1 MTSFGPIA
9 PHYDLLMSSIPYEMW
24 YEYYTLL
31 LMSQG
36 AEPKTILDVCCGTG
50 SVCEILTEHG
60 YLMTGFDLSPAMI
73 EFANEKRVKSGMVID
88 YRVADATHFDF
99 GVKYDAAFS
108 FFDSLNYI
116 TTLEGLRKAM
126 QCVANHLPAGASWV
140 FDVNTAYAFEK
151 EMFTQSDVRRNAPI
165 KYDWLGSYD
174 PSTRIIEVDMKFW
187 RGDEEL
193 HEVHVQRAHSDEEIR
208 EALKDAGFE
217 DVRRYHSYTLDKP
230 RKNSDRVHYACL
242 RRA

>member
-9 PHYDLLMSSIPYEMW
+9 PHYDLLMSAIPYEMW

-31 LMSQG
+31 LLSQG
-36 AEPKTILDVCCGTG
+36 VEPKTVLDVCCGTG

-60 YLMTGFDLSPAMI
+60 YLMTGFDLSAAMI
-73 EFANEKRVKSGMVID
+73 ESANEKRVQKGLVID
-88 YRVADATHFDF
+88 YRVADAANFDF
-99 GVKYDAAFS
+99 GTKFDAAFS

-116 TTLEGLRKAM
+116 TSLEGLRNAM

-165 KYDWLGSYD
+165 KYDWLGNYD

-193 HEVHVQRAHSDEEIR
+193 HEVHIQRAHSDEEIR
-208 EALKDAGFE
+208 EALRDAGFT

-242 RRA
+242 RAG